1 MSIWSSIMGVF
12 ASAGP
17 ADDRYYQP
25 LGLAAAGQRVSPE
38 SAVQVA
44 TVYACVKVLAET
56 IAALP
61 LVVNR
66 RLPNGDKERVDVRKA
81 PTDIAAVALLLQQA
95 PSPYLTTFRWRETGM
110 RHLCLRGNAYSRIK
124 ANNNGIVTSLTPM
137 SPDRV
142 TPRLYD
148 DGSIRYDYR
157 ASRTETLL
165 GDEVLHIRGLSDDGV
180 VGLSPIAEQRIT
192 LGSAQAVNDYG
203 ARFFENDVRPGI
215 HFKHPGKLG
224 DVAYKRLKDELNAAY
239 TGANRFK
246 PALLEEGMDIVR
258 LGVTNE
264 EAQFLETRRLSRE
277 EICAI
282 FRVPQHLAGI
292 LDRSTFSNIE
302 HQAIGY
308 VMHTVVPYCVRWEQE
323 VNSHPALLGA
333 QDEYFAE
340 FNVDALLRGDLA
352 ARYAAYAIGRNWG
365 WLSANDVRR
374 RENMNNIGEQ
384 GDRYLEPLNTN
395 AAGEKPEAA
404 PVAPEPEPVDDD
416 EKPEAFLELVKN
428 GR

>member
-1 MSIWSSIMGVF
+1 MSIWSSIMGMF
-12 ASAGP
+12 AAGGP

-25 LGLAAAGQRVSPE
+25 VGIAAAGQRVSPE

-44 TVYACVKVLAET
+44 TVYACIRVLAET
-56 IAALP
+56 IGSIP
-61 LVVNR
+61 LIVNR
-66 RLPNGDKERVDVRKA
+66 RLPSGDKERVDVRSA
-81 PTDIAAVALLLQQA
+81 PPDIAAVAYLLQQA
-95 PSPYLTTFRWRETGM
+95 PNPYLTTFRWRETGM
-110 RHLCLRGNAYSRIK
+110 RHLCLRGNSYSRVK
-124 ANNNGIVTSLTPM
+124 VNGNGIVTSLTSM
-137 SPDRV
+137 APDRV

-157 ASRTETLL
+157 ATTRTETLL
-165 GDEVLHIRGLSDDGV
+165 SDEVLHIRGLSDDGV

-203 ARFFENDVRPGI
+203 ARFFENDVRPGV

-239 TGANRFK
+239 AGANRFK

-277 EICAI
+277 EICAV

-302 HQAIGY
+302 HQAISF
-308 VMHTVVPYCVRWEQE
+308 VTHTVVPYCVRWEQE
-323 VNSHPALLGA
+323 INSHPALLGA
-333 QDEYFAE
+333 QDEFFAE

-352 ARYAAYAIGRNWG
+352 ARYAAYATGRNWG

-374 RENMNNIGEQ
+374 RENMNSIGEQ
-384 GDRYLEPLNTN
+384 GDRYLEPLNTSV
-395 AAGEKPEAA
+395 AGDKPETAQVG
-404 PVAPEPEPVDDD
+404 PGNVDDV
-416 EKPEAFLELVKN
+416 KPAAILELVKN
-428 GR
+428 AR